1 MGLWRGGAR
10 AEGGYGRS
18 WALGGGAWEARR
30 ACRFSSRVIG
40 RGVGGSVGSGGP
52 APSTVRLVARC
63 CIAGLLLGSNGC
75 LVCAGRNLCVSSVE
89 SAAGPR
95 AECVCV
101 CVGVGWSTMEYG
113 VSEYHPTTPPS
124 EFSPSEVRFPVL
136 KPYTVRLYFMQ
147 RGEWRGEN
155 ITALTRNAFV
165 LN

>member
-1 MGLWRGGAR
+1 MGLWRGGR
-10 AEGGYGRS
+10 
-18 WALGGGAWEARR
+18 ARR
-30 ACRFSSRVIG
+30 AVMGGHGRWAAAPGRLGVRVVSLPGYEGEGLVG
-40 RGVGGSVGSGGP
+40 RWGVG

-113 VSEYHPTTPPS
+113 VSEYHPTTPVS
-124 EFSPSEVRFPVL
+124 F
-136 KPYTVRLYFMQ
+136 RLRSQIPGFIQYGCTLC
-147 RGEWRGEN
+147 REASGEGKTLR
-155 ITALTRNAFV
+155 L
-165 LN
+165 

>member
-1 MGLWRGGAR
+1 MARGAR

-113 VSEYHPTTPPS
+113 VSEYHPTTPVSFRLRSQIPGFIQYGCTLCTERRVERGKHYGFNS
-124 EFSPSEVRFPVL
+124 KCICTQL
-136 KPYTVRLYFMQ
+136 KTKLF
-147 RGEWRGEN
+147 
-155 ITALTRNAFV
+155 
-165 LN
+165 